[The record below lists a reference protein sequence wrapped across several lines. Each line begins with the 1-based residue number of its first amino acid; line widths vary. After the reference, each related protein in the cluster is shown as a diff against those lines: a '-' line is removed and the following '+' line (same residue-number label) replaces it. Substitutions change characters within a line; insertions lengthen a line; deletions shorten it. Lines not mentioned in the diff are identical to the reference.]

1 MTSYFQSLQQREKEL
16 LRSDPFPNWYPA
28 MLATL
33 TDQRFSDSA
42 WIYEPKFDGERA
54 FAYLHAGEIR
64 LLSRNQQNLNKT
76 YPDLLDVLLN
86 QNAESFI
93 LDGEIVAFEGD
104 LTSFS
109 KLQQRLGVREIS
121 LQKAYEAPV
130 YYYLFD
136 ILYLDGFDLRKLSL
150 RNRQLL
156 LKTVIQYKDP
166 LRLTEGIT
174 EGGLKYYQE
183 ACQKGWE
190 GVIVK
195 RLDSPYQNKRSMDW
209 LKFKCHKNQ
218 ELIIIGYTSPK
229 GQREEFGAL
238 VVGYYDNAELK
249 YAGKVGTGF
258 THKVLISLKKEMDQY
273 VSTHSPIKEPV
284 KAPKNITWL
293 EPKLV
298 GEFDFTEWTR
308 DGKLRHPRFK
318 GLRYDKEAQSVIREA
333 SQ

>member
-1 MTSYFQSLQQREKEL
+1 MTSHFQALQQQEKEL
-16 LRSDPFPNWYPA
+16 LHSDPFPNWYPA

-33 TDQRFSDSA
+33 TDRRFSDST

-54 FAYLHAGEIR
+54 FAYLHSGEIR

-86 QNAESFI
+86 QDAETFI
-93 LDGEIVAFEGD
+93 LDGEIVAFEGE

-130 YYYLFD
+130 YYYIFD
-136 ILYLDGFDLRKLSL
+136 ILYLDGFDLRKLPL
-150 RNRQLL
+150 RGRQIL

-166 LRLTEGIT
+166 LRLTEGVT
-174 EGGLKYYQE
+174 EEGLKYYQE
-183 ACQKGWE
+183 ACEKGWE

-209 LKFKCHKNQ
+209 LKFKCHKSQ

-229 GQREEFGAL
+229 GQREGFGAL
-238 VVGYYDNAELK
+238 VVGYYDNDELK
-249 YAGKVGTGF
+249 CAGKVGTGF
-258 THKVLISLKKEMDQY
+258 TRDILISLKKEMDQCI
-273 VSTHSPIKEPV
+273 SIQPPIKKSAKV
-284 KAPKNITWL
+284 PKNTTWL
-293 EPKLV
+293 KPKLV

-318 GLRYDKEAQSVIREA
+318 GLRYDKEAQAVIREA
-333 SQ
+333 PQ